1 MTEASLSL
9 LVRGGERSE
18 HFRVSLLELQ
28 KFLLEYQ
35 RVSST
40 QALGRDNGAGT
51 GDISDPV
58 LQGQPCCGAGMIWL
72 WAALPGT
79 ALQTHPIWSRRC

>member
-1 MTEASLSL
+1 MMCCMSDQSFSLSL
-9 LVRGGERSE
+9 LFRGGERSE

-40 QALGRDNGAGT
+40 EAQGKDEGVPVGIQYSKGSLAMGLG
-51 GDISDPV
+51 
-58 LQGQPCCGAGMIWL
+58 
-72 WAALPGT
+72 
-79 ALQTHPIWSRRC
+79 

>member
-40 QALGRDNGAGT
+40 QMVGRDSRVGT
-51 GDISDPV
+51 GDVRVPV
-58 LQGQPCCGAGMIWL
+58 L
-72 WAALPGT
+72 
-79 ALQTHPIWSRRC
+79 

>member
-1 MTEASLSL
+1 MCCMSDRSSSLSL
-9 LVRGGERSE
+9 LFRGGERSE

-40 QALGRDNGAGT
+40 QAQGRDEGVGAGI
-51 GDISDPV
+51 GRDSGV
-58 LQGQPCCGAGMIWL
+58 
-72 WAALPGT
+72 
-79 ALQTHPIWSRRC
+79 

>member
-1 MTEASLSL
+1 MMCCMSDHSFSFSPF
-9 LVRGGERSE
+9 RGGERSE

-40 QALGRDNGAGT
+40 QAQGRDDGV
-51 GDISDPV
+51 PV
-58 LQGQPCCGAGMIWL
+58 GICYSKGSL
-72 WAALPGT
+72 ALG
-79 ALQTHPIWSRRC
+79 LG

>member
-40 QALGRDNGAGT
+40 QGQALVTLVIQCSKGSLAVELG
-51 GDISDPV
+51 
-58 LQGQPCCGAGMIWL
+58 
-72 WAALPGT
+72 
-79 ALQTHPIWSRRC
+79 

>member
-9 LVRGGERSE
+9 LSRGGERSE

-35 RVSST
+35 RVSSM
-40 QALGRDNGAGT
+40 QAQGRDEGVGT
-51 GDISDPV
+51 GICRDLV
-58 LQGQPCCGAGMIWL
+58 LQE
-72 WAALPGT
+72 
-79 ALQTHPIWSRRC
+79 

>member
-40 QALGRDNGAGT
+40 RAVGRDSRVGT
-51 GDISDPV
+51 GDIRRPV
-58 LQGQPCCGAGMIWL
+58 L
-72 WAALPGT
+72 
-79 ALQTHPIWSRRC
+79 